1 MALIELAEILDKH
14 KEWVESGGESG
25 IKEDLSGAN
34 LVGADLTG
42 VNLQGAI
49 LTKANLA
56 GADLSM
62 ANLRGAHL
70 VHADLRNTTLLGTE
84 LRGANLMGATLYGS
98 EGLWAGLFRKS
109 ADYERTE
116 LVRDVAIKGR
126 FLTLDYWQTEE
137 AFHEFK
143 QRNLAEYERLDKE
156 FEGLTEQETRL
167 GAFWTES

>member
-1 MALIELAEILDKH
+1 MSYVIVWEFRVRPDREAEFEEK
-14 KEWVESGGESG
+14 
-25 IKEDLSGAN
+25 
-34 LVGADLTG
+34 
-42 VNLQGAI
+42 
-49 LTKANLA
+49 
-56 GADLSM
+56 
-62 ANLRGAHL
+62 
-70 VHADLRNTTLLGTE
+70 
-84 LRGANLMGATLYGS
+84 YGP
-98 EGLWAGLFRKS
+98 EGLWARLFRKS

-167 GAFWTES
+167 GAFWTKS